1 VRLYNGIVVIC
12 WAVVAA
18 GCVSAAPTS
27 GVDKV
32 LAPGADKVKITRN
45 PADVAPCTAAGN
57 IRVFKD
63 PAAKVEFATAET
75 EFRNQTVGLGAN
87 AALITLVALGVP
99 VEGIAY
105 RCP

>member
-1 VRLYNGIVVIC
+1 MRLYNGIVVIC
-12 WAVVAA
+12 WAVAAA
-18 GCVSAAPTS
+18 GCVSSAPAS

-45 PADVAPCTAAGN
+45 PADVASCTPAGN

-63 PAAKVEFATAET
+63 PEAKVEFATAET
-75 EFRNQTVGLGAN
+75 EFRNQTVGFSAN
-87 AALITLVALGVP
+87 AALITLVTLGVP